1 MGMNLKE
8 IKKLIAL
15 LNENDLTEIE
25 VEDSDQRVLLRRKIT
40 VVPEP
45 RGIPVSA
52 PLPSV
57 GESAEKASVEEADS
71 TLHQVNSPIVGTFYR
86 SSSPDVSA
94 YIELG
99 DLVKKG
105 QTLCIVEAMKLMNE
119 IESDVDGKVVKVN
132 VDDGAAV
139 EFGETLFTIEPV

>member
-1 MGMNLKE
+1 MDLEE

-15 LNENDLTEIE
+15 LDESALTEIE
-25 VEDSDQRVLLRRKIT
+25 VEDSEQRILLRREVST
-40 VVPEP
+40 TPEP
-45 RGIPVSA
+45 RGVPAAVPAA
-52 PLPSV
+52 PP
-57 GESAEKASVEEADS
+57 GESAEKVTEPTADES
-71 TLHQVNSPIVGTFYR
+71 LHQVTSPIVGTFYR
-86 SSSPDVSA
+86 SASPDVSP

-119 IESDVDGKVVKVN
+119 IESDIDGKVVKIN

-139 EFGETLFTIEPV
+139 EFGETLFTIDPA

>member
-1 MGMNLKE
+1 MNLEE

-25 VEDSDQRVLLRRKIT
+25 VEDSDQRILLRRE
-40 VVPEP
+40 VAVALEP
-45 RGIPVSA
+45 RGIPVPAQA
-52 PLPSV
+52 PSSS
-57 GESAEKASVEEADS
+57 ESTEKTPNQEPDS
-71 TLHQVNSPIVGTFYR
+71 NLHQVTSPIVGTFYR
-86 SSSPDVSA
+86 SSSPDVSP

-119 IESDVDGKVVKVN
+119 IESDVDGRVVKIN
-132 VDDGAAV
+132 VDEGTAV
-139 EFGETLFTIEPV
+139 AFGEALFTIEPA